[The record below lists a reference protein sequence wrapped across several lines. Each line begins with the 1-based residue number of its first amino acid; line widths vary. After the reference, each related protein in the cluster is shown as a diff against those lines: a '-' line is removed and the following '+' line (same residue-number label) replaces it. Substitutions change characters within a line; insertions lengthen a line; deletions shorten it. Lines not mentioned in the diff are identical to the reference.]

1 MILAETSFDIG
12 QNFKKIRFK
21 SELSQAEMSEILD
34 VPLNKYKF
42 IETGVTQIRAMDLID
57 FANKLGINPVDILFK
72 DFEF

>member
-1 MILAETSFDIG
+1 MILAETNFDIG

-21 SELSQAEMSEILD
+21 SELSQSEMAELLD

-42 IETGVTQIRAMDLID
+42 IELGVTNIRAIDLID
-57 FANKLGINPVDILFK
+57 FSGKLGINPVDLLFK